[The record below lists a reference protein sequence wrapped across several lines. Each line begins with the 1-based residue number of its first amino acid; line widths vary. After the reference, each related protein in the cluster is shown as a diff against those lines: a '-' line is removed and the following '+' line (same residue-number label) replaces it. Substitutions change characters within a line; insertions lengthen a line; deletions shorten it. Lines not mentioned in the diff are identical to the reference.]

1 MVKITYSYQTCW
13 TEGKKSEFSDNDL
26 SITIQLSL
34 QSMHL
39 TKRETVKSFSEWR
52 RKAQNYLPSVL
63 LVLVLGLSCSWRI
76 LIRSC
81 VYFNL
86 HFPPLLASVL
96 RKQHILY
103 KYNFVSCDSLPE
115 ILLNILL
122 TALFL
127 KLNVLES
134 IVSIELLVSYRHPRR
149 NLESIPVCENTV
161 ARIHTNTNTHTY
173 TFHQWEF

>member
-1 MVKITYSYQTCW
+1 M
-13 TEGKKSEFSDNDL
+13 ELRGKKLEFSDNDL
-26 SITIQLSL
+26 SIPIQLSL

-39 TKRETVKSFSEWR
+39 TKRETVTSFSEWKG
-52 RKAQNYLPSVL
+52 KAQNYLPSVL
-63 LVLVLGLSCSWRI
+63 LILVLVLSCSWRI

-81 VYFNL
+81 VYINL

-103 KYNFVSCDSLPE
+103 KYNFVPCDSLPE

-122 TALFL
+122 TTLFL

-134 IVSIELLVSYRHPRR
+134 IVVIIELLVSYRHPRG
-149 NLESIPVCENTV
+149 NLESIPICENTV
-161 ARIHTNTNTHTY
+161 GRIHTNTHTHAY